1 MELIL
6 KPTSRCNF
14 ACKFCSAYSSDIMHL
29 EHLTPELKDIIQE
42 ISPTSVII
50 TGGDPLCISPELYD
64 ELLSLGSW
72 NLSLTTN
79 LKDYVQHPEK
89 WRSLFKNPR
98 VGICTSFQFG
108 EGRMWDKDTPYDVSR
123 FTEVFNMFLDDIGY
137 RLKFLSVISRENED
151 RALDHIYLAKK
162 LQTKCKL
169 NPMMPLGKSGEFF
182 PMFKMVQIWLEVFEA
197 GLQDSLDIDVQ
208 FKHGG
213 CGFNTNLLCSS
224 TIRAVKVDFNGN
236 VIVASCE
243 DDLVNRSYGAG
254 IPLKESPHE
263 EVIPMSQHISKRCL
277 CCRLFRLCHG
287 CHQAR
292 VLNKTVPQH
301 CEEMKKLEQR
311 ILAAGWSL

>member
-29 EHLTPELKDIIQE
+29 ERLSSELKAVIQE
-42 ISPTSVII
+42 ICPSNIII
-50 TGGDPLCISPELYD
+50 TGGDPLCIRPDIYE

-79 LKDYVQHPEK
+79 LKDYVQNPEK
-89 WRSLFKNPR
+89 WRDLFKNPR

-108 EGRMWDKDTPYDVSR
+108 EGRMWDIDTTYDVKR
-123 FTEVFNMFLDDIGY
+123 FTDVFDMFLSDIGY

-151 RALDHIYLAKK
+151 RALDHIQLAKK

-169 NPMMPLGKSGEFF
+169 NPLMPLGKSDQFF
-182 PMFKMVQIWLEVFEA
+182 PQFKIIQIWLEVFEA
-197 GLQDSLDIDVQ
+197 GLQDYLDADVQ

-224 TIRAVKVDFNGN
+224 TIRAVKVDRDGN
-236 VIVASCE
+236 VVVASCE
-243 DDLVNRSYGAG
+243 DDLVNNMQQAVQ
-254 IPLKESPHE
+254 LKEDPHE
-263 EVIPMSQHISKRCL
+263 EVIPLSQHLTKECRL
-277 CCRLFRLCHG
+277 CRLFRLCHG
-287 CHQAR
+287 CHQMR
-292 VLNKTVPQH
+292 ILNKCVPQH
-301 CEEMKKLEQR
+301 CEEMKKLESR
-311 ILAAGWSL
+311 ILAAGWAL